1 MTKIWNWLGGEMN
14 QANIISWWQGMGQL
28 LILANISVYH
38 YCKQCFLWPATLVI
52 IQNPI
57 KLLMQGVILTDA
69 WPEGG
74 MALLVPGGTTVTSL
88 SCDSFS
94 TQTLPWGLVTP
105 TAHCTHGVALARWGN
120 KIKNERMKVKK
131 KIRNKSNVERRSRKK
146 WKEERRDLSWD

>member
-1 MTKIWNWLGGEMN
+1 
-14 QANIISWWQGMGQL
+14 MGQL

-94 TQTLPWGLVTP
+94 TQTLP
-105 TAHCTHGVALARWGN
+105 
-120 KIKNERMKVKK
+120 
-131 KIRNKSNVERRSRKK
+131 
-146 WKEERRDLSWD
+146 